1 MMFDIRF
8 QNHFTSML
16 IAAAFSLNFLMLNI
30 ECSAQDVSISSG
42 DEQPTISEDDPLGLK
57 LVRDDRWLTANEN
70 PAYYGLL
77 NQANEIPQQELAAS
91 AKEFI
96 QKRRTEAKLST
107 FVDMIRNTKEFRGQP
122 VVMKGH
128 ILQTLEYEA
137 EENSFGIEHLYE
149 STLYTEDSQSHPTTI
164 IFLEKPDNLP
174 LGGETVNG
182 VTVYGYFLK
191 TYLYPSSDKATRKA
205 PLILAKTLTVQPS
218 KVAKL
223 PTETNP
229 MIYWGIG
236 SGLAVL
242 IFVIILVQRSDR
254 RRMLENQKKRLDE
267 QQPVFGE

>member
-1 MMFDIRF
+1 MTFDTRSGKQFI
-8 QNHFTSML
+8 SPL
-16 IAAAFSLNFLMLNI
+16 IPAVLCGALILLNNFGL
-30 ECSAQDVSISSG
+30 AQDVSISSG
-42 DEQPTISEDDPLGLK
+42 DEQPTVTEDDPLGLN
-57 LVRDDRWLTANEN
+57 LVRDDWWLTGNEN

-77 NQANEIPQQELAAS
+77 NKANEISQQELAEN

-96 QKRRTEAKLST
+96 QQRRTEAKLST

-149 STLYTEDSQSHPTTI
+149 ATLYTEDSQSHPTTI
-164 IFLEKPDNLP
+164 VFLEKPENLP

-205 PLILAKTLTVQPS
+205 PLILAKTLTVQPP

-236 SGLAVL
+236 GGLAVL
-242 IFVIILVQRSDR
+242 VFVIILVQRSDR
-254 RRMLENQKKRLDE
+254 KRMLENQKKRLDE
-267 QQPVFGE
+267 QQPVFGD